1 MTDGQAEKWV
11 ITSALVVAGVYGYRR
26 LTEQP
31 TSPPVTLKELAGAGQ
46 LPPLGAW
53 ATAWGFTFLVVS
65 IIATAAPELGAAFAI
80 LIATGDLMTN
90 AQSIFKDVGAQSGSS
105 AAPAATAPAIT
116 APLTQ
121 PASISFYP
129 DTPLTTH
136 PAPMALYPDTPLTAS
151 PQH

>member
-1 MTDGQAEKWV
+1 MTDSQAEKWV
-11 ITSALVVAGVYGYRR
+11 ITSALIVAGVYGYRR
-26 LTEQP
+26 LTETP
-31 TSPPVTLKELAGAGQ
+31 TAPPVTLKELAGAGQ

-90 AQSIFKDVGAQSGSS
+90 AQSIFKDIGAQSSS
-105 AAPAATAPAIT
+105 AAPAAAPAIV

-121 PASISFYP
+121 PASTSFYP
-129 DTPLTTH
+129 DTPLTTR
-136 PAPMALYPDTPLTAS
+136 PAPMALYPDTPLTAV